1 VLFDANKATGRR
13 QHNWV
18 LDKTFDERDG
28 AMDYAKEGG
37 FAQYKGSGDYAATTL
52 RCTKHEGCWEKNGA
66 MLRIQLGKDMKV
78 THASAPP
85 APRDS
90 HAIDGRA
97 TCVGLAA
104 APSKTLL
111 L

>member
-1 VLFDANKATGRR
+1 MLLHAALHRGLWAVSALTTYAPGAGQLVLFDANKATGRR

-52 RCTKHEGCWEKNGA
+52 RCTKHEGCWEGWA
-66 MLRIQLGKDMKV
+66 RI
-78 THASAPP
+78 
-85 APRDS
+85 
-90 HAIDGRA
+90 
-97 TCVGLAA
+97 
-104 APSKTLL
+104 
-111 L
+111 